1 MKDGI
6 YFDILAIKDG
16 VEYPV
21 KRVSVLEVSK
31 ILTDSLMDGLG
42 KALDVPEEAIK
53 EYGENQ

>member
-6 YFDILAIKDG
+6 YFDIVVIKDG
-16 VEYPV
+16 MTYPV

-31 ILTDSLMDGLG
+31 ILTNSLMDGLG
-42 KALDVPEEAIK
+42 KALDIPEDAIK

>member
-6 YFDILAIKDG
+6 YFDIVVIKDG
-16 VEYPV
+16 MTYPV

-31 ILTDSLMDGLG
+31 ILSNSLMDGLG
-42 KALDVPEEAIK
+42 KVLGIPEDAIK

>member
-6 YFDILAIKDG
+6 YFDIVAIKDG
-16 VEYPV
+16 AEYPV

-31 ILTDSLMDGLG
+31 ILTNSLMDGLG

-53 EYGENQ
+53 EYRENQ